1 MGASPLFNFKCI
13 EVIHLANNAAASTEK
28 IAQELVEQ
36 LPGFELVDVEF
47 VKERDWYLRVYIDK
61 QGGVDLDDCQM
72 FSEKLG
78 AILDRESFINDK
90 YILEVS
96 SPGLDRVLKK
106 PRDFIRERGKSVDV
120 SFYAPINGEKSVTGV
135 LEDADDEFLKLEGH
149 EPLPR
154 NKISQ
159 IRLHIDF

>member
-1 MGASPLFNFKCI
+1 MSNS
-13 EVIHLANNAAASTEK
+13 AAASTEK
-28 IAQELVEQ
+28 IAQQLIDQ
-36 LPGFELVDVEF
+36 LPGFELIDVEF

-61 QGGVDLDDCQM
+61 EGGVDLDDCQM

-78 AILDRESFINDK
+78 AVLDRESFINDR
-90 YILEVS
+90 YVLEVS

-120 SFYAPINGEKSVTGV
+120 SFYAPVNGVKSMVGV
-135 LEDADDEFLKLEGH
+135 LEGADDEFLKLENH
-149 EPLPR
+149 DPLPR
-154 NKISQ
+154 SKISQ